1 MPTINATNFR
11 NDLFKYLEKTIE
23 YNDVLKV
30 STKKGN
36 AVIISESDY
45 DNMLATLEIMSN
57 KETLQNVI
65 NGLNN
70 IDNPDYWVDEPEVN
84 LEKL

>member
-1 MPTINATNFR
+1 MSTINVTNFR

-70 IDNPDYWVDEPEVN
+70 IDNPDYWIDESEVG

>member
-11 NDLFKYLEKTIE
+11 NDLFKYLEKTIK

-45 DNMLATLEIMSN
+45 DDMLATLEIMSN
-57 KETLQNVI
+57 KETLQNVV

-70 IDNPDYWVDEPEVN
+70 IDNPDYWVDGSEVD

>member
-1 MPTINATNFR
+1 MSTINATNFR

-45 DNMLATLEIMSN
+45 DDMLATLEIMSN
-57 KETLQNVI
+57 METLRNVI
-65 NGLNN
+65 SGLNN
-70 IDNPDYWVDEPEVN
+70 IDNPDYWVDESEVDI
-84 LEKL
+84 EKL

>member
-1 MPTINATNFR
+1 MSTINVTNFR
-11 NDLFKYLEKTIE
+11 NGLFKYLEKAIE

-45 DNMLATLEIMSN
+45 NDMLATLEIISN
-57 KETLQNVI
+57 KETLENIV

-70 IDNPDYWVDEPEVN
+70 IDNPDYWVDESEVDF
-84 LEKL
+84 EKL

>member
-1 MPTINATNFR
+1 MSTINVTNFR

-70 IDNPDYWVDEPEVN
+70 IDNPDYWLDESEVG

>member
-1 MPTINATNFR
+1 MSTINVTNFR

-45 DNMLATLEIMSN
+45 DDMLSTLEIMSN

-70 IDNPDYWVDEPEVN
+70 IDNPDYWVDESEVDFET
-84 LEKL
+84 L